1 MICSL
6 PTSPKDTNVNEAV
19 LLLGLR
25 LVGASLLLLF
35 TGALLWLLWRD
46 FWVTTRE
53 IEKQRIPRGR
63 LIVLAS
69 ECEDLPVDTEFPLL
83 PLTSLG
89 RAPTNTTLI
98 PDNFASNEHAL
109 ITYRGGNWWLE
120 DRNSS
125 NGTLLNGQ
133 HIEEPVIL
141 SSGDLIGIGRVTL
154 RLQLE

>member
-1 MICSL
+1 M
-6 PTSPKDTNVNEAV
+6 NEAL

-25 LVGASLLLLF
+25 LSAASLLLLF
-35 TGALLWLLWRD
+35 TAAILWLLWRD
-46 FWVTTRE
+46 FRLTTRE

-69 ECEDLPVDTEFPLL
+69 DADELTIDAEFPIL

-89 RAPTNTTLI
+89 RAPTNTIHL
-98 PDNFASNEHAL
+98 PDSFASNEHAL
-109 ITYRGGNWWLE
+109 IAYRSGNWWLE

-125 NGTLLNGQ
+125 NGTLLNGTR
-133 HIEEPVIL
+133 ISEPVIL
-141 SSGDLIGIGRVTL
+141 SSGDLIGIGRITL

>member
-1 MICSL
+1 
-6 PTSPKDTNVNEAV
+6 VNEAL

-25 LVGASLLLLF
+25 LSAASLLLLF
-35 TGALLWLLWRD
+35 TAAILWLLWRD
-46 FWVTTRE
+46 FRLTTRE

-69 ECEDLPVDTEFPLL
+69 DADELTIDAEFPIL

-89 RAPTNTTLI
+89 RAPTNTIHL
-98 PDNFASNEHAL
+98 PDSFASNEHAL
-109 ITYRGGNWWLE
+109 IAYRSGNWWLE

-125 NGTLLNGQ
+125 NGTLLNGTR
-133 HIEEPVIL
+133 ISEPVIL
-141 SSGDLIGIGRVTL
+141 SSGDLIGIGRITL